1 MPSGPMSREDST
13 LSQQSRRVGGDVTTE
28 GMVSDALAE
37 CAASMIEQ
45 LASGA
50 GAKDIRESV
59 AVFVATARLQQTPP
73 ERVLAMLKEALRSA
87 TGVAAMPPD
96 NRVDLTREL
105 IAMAIEAYYEE
116 QRCRR
121 DGT

>member
-1 MPSGPMSREDST
+1 
-13 LSQQSRRVGGDVTTE
+13 
-28 GMVSDALAE
+28 
-37 CAASMIEQ
+37 MIEQ

-50 GAKDIRESV
+50 GAKNIRELV
-59 AVFVATARLQQTPP
+59 ALFVATARRQQTP

-87 TGVAAMPPD
+87 TGVAGMPAD
-96 NRVDLTREL
+96 NRVDLTREF

-121 DGT
+121 DGI